1 MVVRTGRLAFGAV
14 VLLAVGLTIVVVV
27 SIASASPEQ
36 PDRPDRRATVQPGW
50 AARPWLEPA
59 SAEEDES
66 DPPAR
71 PDPDPLPKDWTART
85 LGLVLAACLF
95 LSIIGGALVGVA
107 FGSGL
112 I

>member
-1 MVVRTGRLAFGAV
+1 MVVRTGRFAFGAV

-27 SIASASPEQ
+27 SIASAGPEQ

-50 AARPWLEPA
+50 AARPWLAPA

-66 DPPAR
+66 DAPAQLIS
-71 PDPDPLPKDWTART
+71 DPLPTDWTARRF
-85 LGLVLAACLF
+85 GLVLAACLF